1 MATGIGLY
9 QAKAGKPTSFVIETL
24 GNSSKDFDVVIT
36 GPNSTAVP
44 VRCYQQKDGNL
55 LAEFTAQHAGSFI
68 CFFFL
73 VFLKIQI
80 KY

>member
-1 MATGIGLY
+1 MKNPAVGQDVMATGLGLY

-55 LAEFTAQHAGSFI
+55 LAEFTAQHAGWYFR
-68 CFFFL
+68 FL
-73 VFLKIQI
+73 V
-80 KY
+80 